1 MRAIKLILTLLIF
14 VSFTF
19 AKAQNKEK
27 QIITAVEFTT
37 DKIIL
42 NKKHAF
48 NYARVEND
56 FIIKN
61 LDGKILISG
70 KITPEG
76 NNKFST
82 TIYFIDLEEQFY
94 NEKIISRNDLI
105 FALCENNVITKK
117 FDLDIEKLKLFI
129 KNYNQFE
136 EAPLAADE

>member
-1 MRAIKLILTLLIF
+1 MKSTKLILTLLLF

-19 AKAQNKEK
+19 AQAQKKEK

-48 NYARVEND
+48 NYARVQND
-56 FIIKN
+56 FTIRD
-61 LDGKILISG
+61 LDGKILITG

-82 TIYFIDLEEQFY
+82 RIYFLDSEEQFY
-94 NEKIISRNDLI
+94 NEKIIGRNDLI

-117 FDLDIEKLKLFI
+117 FELDTEKLKLFI
-129 KNYNQFE
+129 QNYNQLE
-136 EAPLAADE
+136 DPPLAVDE